1 MPKIM
6 VLLAL
11 RLFKW
16 CKSYFWLSKTST
28 RTSRIYDS
36 MSIVLVVV
44 LVLVLETILHSFFHH
59 PLIDNR

>member
-6 VLLAL
+6 VSLAL

-16 CKSYFWLSKTST
+16 CKSYFRLSRTST

-36 MSIVLVVV
+36 ICIVLGVLGLVVDIK
-44 LVLVLETILHSFFHH
+44 LRSFFTIL
-59 PLIDNR
+59 IR